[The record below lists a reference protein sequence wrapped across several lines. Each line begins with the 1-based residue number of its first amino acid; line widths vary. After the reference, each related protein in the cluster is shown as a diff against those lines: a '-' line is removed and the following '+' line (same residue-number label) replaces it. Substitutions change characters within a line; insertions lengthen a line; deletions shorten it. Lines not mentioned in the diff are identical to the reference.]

1 MPTPRKADGR
11 RFGAADAKT
20 LSDAEKLGVM
30 KSAAFA
36 AYGSGYQ
43 AIQRTKYDQAC
54 LFFFF
59 FLIVSLP
66 PSSYPL
72 QIPEVSQG
80 NTILVIYADVHDSD
94 VTVYIDADVTSCI
107 DADVTAYIEGRRLYP
122 TALTILLLGC
132 LRGFWKS
139 FEIGMFVI

>member
-1 MPTPRKADGR
+1 MP
-11 RFGAADAKT
+11 
-20 LSDAEKLGVM
+20 LL
-30 KSAAFA
+30 
-36 AYGSGYQ
+36 
-43 AIQRTKYDQAC
+43 
-54 LFFFF
+54 LF

-80 NTILVIYADVHDSD
+80 NTILAIYADVHDSD
-94 VTVYIDADVTSCI
+94 VTVYIDADVTSCIDADVTSCI

>member
-1 MPTPRKADGR
+1 MR
-11 RFGAADAKT
+11 RTAQATKRFNAPST
-20 LSDAEKLGVM
+20 TKLA
-30 KSAAFA
+30 S
-36 AYGSGYQ
+36 SS
-43 AIQRTKYDQAC
+43 
-54 LFFFF
+54 F

-80 NTILVIYADVHDSD
+80 NTILAIYADVHDSD